1 MAGRDATSVATMT
14 FMAEPVPA
22 ADQTFALDNGETVA
36 VPGPAA
42 PGEPDPR
49 PSRDDG
55 VGDDPTADRQSWGAT
70 WRKAGALFMAG
81 LAVAAAIV
89 LAFWSLT
96 SKPSQPAPAKPGAA
110 PASTT
115 TAAASATATA
125 PPSIASTP
133 EQDGQ
138 YVKALSAAGISVAN
152 PQAAIYNGKMVCDDL
167 RQGMTVPQ
175 IAAAFR
181 SSNPALGA
189 DADTYVAISVHSYCP
204 QNDNLVGAA
213 S

>member
-1 MAGRDATSVATMT
+1 
-14 FMAEPVPA
+14 MAEPVPA
-22 ADQTFALDNGETVA
+22 ADQTFAANSGETVA

-49 PSRDDG
+49 PSRDDQ
-55 VGDDPTADRQSWGAT
+55 VGDDPTPDRQSWGAT

-89 LAFWSLT
+89 LAVWFLT
-96 SKPSQPAPAKPGAA
+96 SKPSRPAPAKLGAG
-110 PASTT
+110 PSTT
-115 TAAASATATA
+115 AAAASATATA
-125 PPSIASTP
+125 APSIASTP

-138 YVKALSAAGISVAN
+138 YVKALNDAGIFVAN
-152 PQAAIYNGKMVCDDL
+152 PEAAVYNGKVVCDDL

-175 IAAAFR
+175 IVAAFR

-189 DADTYVAISVHSYCP
+189 DADAFVTVSVHSYCP
-204 QNDNLVGAA
+204 QNDNLVGAG